1 MKISNLLTIAL
12 LRARECL
19 VTEFRPLL
27 ARHNFTEQQWRVLRI
42 LIEEKSLD
50 ATALSERSCILAP
63 SLTRIIRNLES
74 RGLLQKEV
82 SQTDARKLVL
92 KPTRQALDV
101 NKVVTPEINKVFKGI
116 EKRFGA
122 EKTEKLL
129 DMLQD
134 LCDSNKPA
142 GM

>member
-1 MKISNLLTIAL
+1 M
-12 LRARECL
+12 
-19 VTEFRPLL
+19 TEFRPLL
-27 ARHNFTEQQWRVLRI
+27 ARHSFTEQQWRVLRI
-42 LIEEKSLD
+42 LIEVKSMD

-92 KPTRQALDV
+92 KPTKQALDV
-101 NKVVTPEINKVFKGI
+101 SRTVSPETNKIFKGI

-142 GM
+142 GT